1 VLDKTT
7 LIRYSIN
14 MMKDVEKITEVVL
27 TVLEDFN
34 YNQTSISSEAARLE
48 IAKTIAAKLLNDA
61 PVVQ

>member
-1 VLDKTT
+1 
-7 LIRYSIN
+7 